1 MTGQPARDLIEDLGE
16 HLSDTDHKDTV
27 LCSGRAKKTLI
38 TPEEFV
44 EIRDI
49 DSPKR
54 TAFVDGG
61 DGTLEESPNFL
72 ITINRI
78 YFSLFC
84 GKSRIKPR
92 SKSRVQFFSCVTS
105 SVSADQRASIRYD
118 TRLFPYS
125 KSDERYLPD
134 ESALASKSDSNAV
147 LQGSR
152 INSLSR
158 SFAEWRLARHVVD
171 EELEKGDVIVMDGS
185 LQTSFKNESAYTEE
199 LYRAAVAKGVIV
211 CGLSKTSRLVTESG
225 EPLLARIE
233 EIAKDVKYGRWYVR
247 VAEETAPDNKGYVL
261 AVKLHPKSQYV
272 YRFEILR
279 EQFKKMNQDEIGM
292 VLGSLAENSE
302 DVAMLGY
309 PYGLID
315 ADRFAQVRYNEL
327 GMYRSYIRSEMMR
340 HPGGKKMLK
349 YSTANQAHDH
359 LNGVTS

>member
-1 MTGQPARDLIEDLGE
+1 MNGQPARDLIEELGE
-16 HLSDTDHKDTV
+16 HLSDVKHRDIV
-27 LCSGRAKKTLI
+27 LCSGRAKKILI
-38 TPEEFV
+38 TPKEFV
-44 EIRDI
+44 EICGT
-49 DSPKR
+49 SPKK

-61 DGTLEESPNFL
+61 DGILEESPNFL

-92 SKSRVQFFSCVTS
+92 GKSRVQFFSYVTS
-105 SVSADQRASIRYD
+105 SVTMNQKASINYN

-125 KSDERYLPD
+125 ESDREYLPK
-134 ESALASKSDSNAV
+134 ESDLTSNSDSTAV

-158 SFAEWRLARHVVD
+158 SFAEWRLALRVVK
-171 EELEKGDVIVMDGS
+171 EELEAGDVIVMDGS
-185 LQTSFKNESAYTEE
+185 LQTSFKNESSYTEE
-199 LYRAAVAKGVIV
+199 LYKEAVKKGVIV

-225 EPLLARIE
+225 EPLLARIS
-233 EIAKDVKYGRWYVR
+233 EIAKNVKYDRWYVR
-247 VAEETAPDNKGYVL
+247 VAEETSPDNKGYVL

-292 VLGSLAENSE
+292 VLGSLAENSN
-302 DVAMLGY
+302 DVAMPGY

-327 GMYRSYIRSEMMR
+327 GMYRSYLRSEMMR